1 MNDGLEK
8 IINSERMEVET
19 AINVLINA
27 VQDKYEEFSDID
39 KYLIGKSLSTFLS
52 YYESKEDLIIKFKK
66 TNDNI

>member
-1 MNDGLEK
+1 MDGLEK

>member
-66 TNDNI
+66 VMDS

>member
-1 MNDGLEK
+1 MNGLEK

-52 YYESKEDLIIKFKK
+52 YYESKEDLIIKFNKNK
-66 TNDNI
+66 